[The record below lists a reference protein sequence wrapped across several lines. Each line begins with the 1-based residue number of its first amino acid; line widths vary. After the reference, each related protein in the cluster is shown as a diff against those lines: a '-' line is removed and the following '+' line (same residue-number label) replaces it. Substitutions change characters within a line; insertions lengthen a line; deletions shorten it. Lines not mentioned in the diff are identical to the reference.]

1 MFLKTAGIENG
12 IKPLTFVRVFI
23 TQYLR
28 RSIMLIKVVGTK
40 STTVIFMGDIWK
52 PGMQQDSRY
61 LWMLLEIGEGKLWLG
76 EPKPWILNI
85 NTGEWQFI
93 EPVQLNQI

>member
-1 MFLKTAGIENG
+1 
-12 IKPLTFVRVFI
+12 VRVFF

-52 PGMQQDSRY
+52 TGMQQDSRY

-76 EPKPWILNI
+76 EPKP
-85 NTGEWQFI
+85 GY
-93 EPVQLNQI
+93 